1 MLLNFGSWFSR
12 QDPLTVVD
20 ASELR
25 IFSYQHQLMGIVDA
39 VTTRGDEVTL
49 IDYKTSRDTTITDEI
64 MRQAVLYAILYQDR
78 YGRAPDIVAI
88 HFLKD
93 PGDPI
98 PIFIDEFF
106 LDYGEILVESVRE
119 KTRSQEENAYPC
131 NCGGYCE
138 RDFTL

>member
-1 MLLNFGSWFSR
+1 M
-12 QDPLTVVD
+12 
-20 ASELR
+20 
-25 IFSYQHQLMGIVDA
+25 
-39 VTTRGDEVTL
+39 TTKGDEVTL

-64 MRQAVLYAILYQDR
+64 MRQAVLYALLYQDR

-106 LDYGEILVESVRE
+106 MDYGEILVESVRE

-131 NCGGYCE
+131 TCGGYCE
-138 RDFTL
+138 RDFSN